1 MPILILI
8 LSYKYTDN
16 SILLIYIYG
25 TVISESISGWIYIK
39 LNIFPGLCLELRKMT
54 WFDFPSVDQ
63 SILPWDQ
70 LLDLQ
75 DSQVVRFDTFGDFY
89 SFLKHVLML
98 MYHSWTSQTRDVK
111 SKILRLNKI
120 FIFGHYSRHMR
131 VVFWLQRH

>member
-1 MPILILI
+1 MLILI
-8 LSYKYTDN
+8 HWNDPYTDN
-16 SILLIYIYG
+16 SILLIYIYD
-25 TVISESISGWIYIK
+25 TVSSIPGWIYIK
-39 LNIFPGLCLELRKMT
+39 LKLFSGLCLKIKKKMT

-98 MYHSWTSQTRDVK
+98 MSHSWTSQTRDVK

-120 FIFGHYSRHMR
+120 FIFGHYSRHIR
-131 VVFWLQRH
+131 VVFWLQWH